1 MGLQEDLIKMGLSKL
16 KKETNLKK
24 IYRLRMGLI
33 EAGLTEEE
41 IDSRLD
47 ELENVV
53 KKPTPIDDVQKNTRS
68 PEEKGY
74 KEHNFNSG
82 SQMYILACAHQIRA
96 RKVVGLFSR
105 GMLGKIVWCDICKS
119 DREVTAMPYWVQ

>member
-1 MGLQEDLIKMGLSKL
+1 
-16 KKETNLKK
+16 
-24 IYRLRMGLI
+24 MGLI

-74 KEHNFNSG
+74 KEHIFNSG

>member
-1 MGLQEDLIKMGLSKL
+1 
-16 KKETNLKK
+16 
-24 IYRLRMGLI
+24 MGLI

-74 KEHNFNSG
+74 KEHNFNKNLVY
-82 SQMYILACAHQIRA
+82 YILSEFVS
-96 RKVVGLFSR
+96 KLLFK
-105 GMLGKIVWCDICKS
+105 MKCLNNKLKGKTNKS
-119 DREVTAMPYWVQ
+119 